1 MLIGVPAE
9 IKPEEY
15 RVGLV
20 PATVRELATRGHRV
34 EIETRAGLGAGISD
48 REYLE
53 AGANI
58 ADAADT
64 IFERAELIVKVK
76 EPLASERRRLRRG
89 QTIFTYLHLAADRA
103 LLGDL
108 LHSGV
113 TAIAYETVT
122 DAVGRLP
129 LLAPMSKVAGGMAP
143 QVAANFLQYFHGGR
157 GILLGGVDGVAA
169 ADVAILGGGTVGTR
183 AAEVAIGMGASVTIA
198 VRRAPTAEQL
208 TRRFQGRVRVI
219 GADGNA
225 VAELCR
231 SADVVIGA
239 VLVPGA
245 ATPRLVSRETVAA
258 MKRGAVLV
266 DVSIDQGGC
275 AETSR
280 ATTHD
285 EPIYVVDGVV
295 HYCVANMPGAVPRTS
310 TFALNDATRPFVLAL
325 ADKGIAQAL
334 REDAGLRNG
343 LSVHDGKLTSRPV
356 AAENGLPFVSPDDL
370 FEPRRS

>member
-1 MLIGVPAE
+1 V
-9 IKPEEY
+9 
-15 RVGLV
+15 
-20 PATVRELATRGHRV
+20 
-34 EIETRAGLGAGISD
+34 GAGISD
-48 REYLE
+48 REYQE
-53 AGANI
+53 AGASVVGV
-58 ADAADT
+58 AEP

-89 QTIFTYLHLAADRA
+89 QTIFTYLHLAPDRA
-103 LLGDL
+103 QLDDL
-108 LHSGV
+108 LQSGV

-122 DAVGRLP
+122 DAAGRLP
-129 LLAPMSKVAGGMAP
+129 LLAPMSKVAGRMAP

-169 ADVAILGGGTVGTR
+169 ANIVILGGGTVGTS
-183 AAEVAIGMGASVTIA
+183 AADVAIGMGAEVTIA
-198 VRRAPTAEQL
+198 VRTAATAEQL
-208 TRRFQGRVRVI
+208 ARRFDGQARAIV
-219 GADGNA
+219 ADGEA
-225 VAELCR
+225 VKGLCR

-245 ATPRLVSRETVAA
+245 AAPKLISRETIAA
-258 MKRGAVLV
+258 MKHGAVLV

-280 ATTHD
+280 PTTHGA
-285 EPIYVVDGVV
+285 PIYVVNGVM

-325 ADKGIAQAL
+325 ADKGIPQAL

-343 LSVHDGKLTSRPV
+343 LNVHDGKLACRPV
-356 AAENGLPFVSPDDL
+356 AQETGLPFVSPNEL
-370 FEPRRS
+370 F

>member
-20 PATVRELATRGHRV
+20 PATVRELAARGHRV
-34 EIETRAGLGAGISD
+34 EVETRAGLGAGISD
-48 REYLE
+48 REFLE
-53 AGANI
+53 AGASI
-58 ADAADT
+58 VDAAET

-76 EPLASERRRLRRG
+76 EPMPSERRRLHRG
-89 QTIFTYLHLAADRA
+89 QTIFTYLHLAPDRA
-103 LLGDL
+103 QLDDL
-108 LHSGV
+108 LRTGV

-122 DAVGRLP
+122 DAAGRLP

-143 QVAANFLQYFHGGR
+143 QVGANFLQYFHGGR
-157 GILLGGVDGVAA
+157 GILLGGVDGVAS
-169 ADVAILGGGTVGTR
+169 ADVVILGGGTVGAR
-183 AAEVAIGMGASVTIA
+183 AAEVAIGMGAAVTIA
-198 VRRAPTAEQL
+198 VRSSATAEQL
-208 TRRFQGRVRVI
+208 TRRFQGRVSAIV
-219 GADGNA
+219 ADGKT

-245 ATPRLVSRETVAA
+245 TAPRLISRKTVAA
-258 MKRGAVLV
+258 MKSGAVLV

-275 AETSR
+275 SETSR
-280 ATTHD
+280 ATTHGQ
-285 EPIYVVDGVV
+285 PVYIVDGVV

-325 ADKGIAQAL
+325 ADKGIARAL
-334 REDAGLRNG
+334 RQDAGLRNG
-343 LSVHDGKLTSRPV
+343 LNVHDGKLTCRPI
-356 AAENGLPFVSPDDL
+356 AAEHGLPFVSSDGL
-370 FEPRRS
+370 F